1 MVSIKTCNT
10 TFAPNMM
17 SSPSLGQKCK
27 NTIQT
32 LTALTGDYVPVYD
45 SLKGGV
51 ISASPSR
58 GRKIAYSFE
67 DNSFRVIFQSRP
79 NAVFFLEETK
89 DGRVKLASPSNPS
102 YGFYLVSNFNGLLH
116 WQNVNDSN
124 HIVHWQNTLILPTYS
139 SPDVLVLPTLPTF
152 SEQGSD
158 PSLTLNSGVLSLSPM
173 LKSIG
178 LEESPSS
185 DALYSQGPLLPSLHS
200 MHSVDSLIQ
209 PSLLNMHSVDSL
221 LQIPQGFPTM
231 EKTSSLQMQSEKTE
245 IPLKKRAHSI
255 SLPVVKDSKKSRSQ
269 TYERDSKQNLVNLVE
284 PKVDEMLS
292 RYYAS
297 EDQYQKNQ
305 NGRMGPPVLR
315 GEDVLFIPAKK
326 KAALQNVVSLLEELR
341 DFGCTITAATKVCQ
355 KKKKR
360 QLKGFLIY
368 IQLASKEEVQAFLDG
383 PYRAFEDTM
392 QGVKK
397 AIF

>member
-1 MVSIKTCNT
+1 MG
-10 TFAPNMM
+10 
-17 SSPSLGQKCK
+17 L
-27 NTIQT
+27 
-32 LTALTGDYVPVYD
+32 
-45 SLKGGV
+45 
-51 ISASPSR
+51 
-58 GRKIAYSFE
+58 
-67 DNSFRVIFQSRP
+67 
-79 NAVFFLEETK
+79 AVFFLEETK
-89 DGRVKLASPSNPS
+89 DGRVKLTSPSNPS
-102 YGFYLVSNFNGLLH
+102 YGFYLVSNFNGLLQ
-116 WQNVNDSN
+116 WQSVSDSN

-139 SPDVLVLPTLPTF
+139 SPDVHMTLPILPAF

-158 PSLTLNSGVLSLSPM
+158 PTLSLNGGVLSLSPM
-173 LKSIG
+173 LTSIG

-185 DALYSQGPLLPSLHS
+185 DAVFSQGPLPSLNS
-200 MHSVDSLIQ
+200 
-209 PSLLNMHSVDSL
+209 MHSVDSL

-231 EKTSSLQMQSEKTE
+231 EKTSSLQLSPEE
-245 IPLKKRAHSI
+245 IELPRTRRAHSI
-255 SLPVVKDSKKSRSQ
+255 SLPVEKKAKKLKSQ

-292 RYYAS
+292 RYYAT

-326 KAALQNVVSLLEELR
+326 KAALQNVISLLEKLR
-341 DFGCTITAATKVCQ
+341 DFGCTITSASKVCQ

-383 PYRAFEDTM
+383 PYLSFEDTM
-392 QGVKK
+392 
-397 AIF
+397 